1 MKKGLTETR
10 CLQIRYRG
18 MKLHRGRE
26 LAQRPDSR
34 PSKTCYGTPGFSRKH
49 NHAGPWSKLYSD
61 QSSSKNPPPKGDN
74 EHANEKRILQ
84 ARLRYIRSLLEIE
97 NEAPSPMPD
106 VRLAL
111 ESEMKNLEAK
121 IKSIEGKMTELLPR
135 PIALSPQNNKPKPVK
150 RSAAPVVKPA
160 KTSKSKSTTDSDF
173 VFPKKTIKNPPLVE
187 KKDINTNNSFEAL
200 DSEMTDVEEVT
211 PAFKTKPIFM
221 RIFDSYNLVLQDLYR
236 KFPTATNTHAKGY
249 IKIEAQNENNHD
261 EITKYLKNKNLEFY
275 TIEPPLTRPL
285 KLVIK
290 GLPVDIDPEDIKKYL
305 ISKGIKIVKT
315 TQLKRFVSKTP
326 SLFT

>member
-1 MKKGLTETR
+1 MHDL
-10 CLQIRYRG
+10 
-18 MKLHRGRE
+18 
-26 LAQRPDSR
+26 
-34 PSKTCYGTPGFSRKH
+34 
-49 NHAGPWSKLYSD
+49 GPNSSD
-61 QSSSKNPPPKGDN
+61 QSSFKNPPTKGDN
-74 EHANEKRILQ
+74 EPANEKRILQ

-97 NEAPSPMPD
+97 DEAPCPMPD

-135 PIALSPQNNKPKPVK
+135 PIVLSPQNNKPKPVK

-221 RIFDSYNLVLQDLYR
+221 RIVDSYNLVLQDLYR

-249 IKIEAQNENNHD
+249 IKIEAQNENDHD
-261 EITKYLKNKNLEFY
+261 EITKYLKK
-275 TIEPPLTRPL
+275 
-285 KLVIK
+285 
-290 GLPVDIDPEDIKKYL
+290 
-305 ISKGIKIVKT
+305 
-315 TQLKRFVSKTP
+315 
-326 SLFT
+326 